1 MSRHQHH
8 GVHRWLY
15 AALAISWAF
24 IACLSHAADAPMS
37 ADDILKK
44 SQEAMKPPIQYR
56 IHSPQSD
63 MLVSQKI
70 MPDGTIACRTES
82 KLPLEKISLML
93 GEDSF
98 DAYPTLGIAIDTKFL
113 FHGAKS
119 QAATIAA
126 TLQPGTT
133 NSAKIKG
140 MVTRDGRECYEIET
154 TVAAEAI
161 AAFSQLLPENAR
173 KMLPTGNRF
182 VIDKETFLMVETE
195 TISYAGQP
203 TMTMEFK
210 DIVLNPNL
218 SDEMFLLPVGMEV
231 QKPKSIREYSAIVS
245 KIIQAEVDAKYPVTP
260 PSPPFVPEPLKIP
273 TDRSPPLGPIKFDAN
288 GRAIPP
294 VPPGMTQLEF
304 DVLTTPP
311 KPPLKMPS
319 NHSWFRWL
327 LILMPLAVV
336 LTVLAVMRRKAFRS
350 AHLPPN

>member
-1 MSRHQHH
+1 MSHHQHH
-8 GVHRWLY
+8 GPHSWLRVV
-15 AALAISWAF
+15 LAISWAF
-24 IACLSHAADAPMS
+24 MTALSQAADAPMS

-56 IHSPQSD
+56 LHTAETD

-82 KLPLEKISLML
+82 KLPLEKISVML

-98 DAYPTLGIAIDTKFL
+98 DAYPTLGIAIDTKFM
-113 FHGAKS
+113 FHGAKT

-133 NSAKIKG
+133 SSAKING

-154 TVAAEAI
+154 TVPAEAI

-182 VIDKETFLMVETE
+182 VIDQETFLMVETA

-203 TMTMEFK
+203 TMTTEFK
-210 DIVLNPNL
+210 DIVLNSNL
-218 SDEMFLLPVGMEV
+218 SDEIFLLPVGMEV
-231 QKPKSIREYSAIVS
+231 QKPKSIREYSAIVA
-245 KIIQAEVDAKYPVTP
+245 KIHHAEADAKYPRKP
-260 PSPPFVPEPLKIP
+260 PSPPPVPEPLRIP

-288 GRAIPP
+288 GRAIAF

-304 DVLTTPP
+304 DILTTPP
-311 KPPLKMPS
+311 KPPLKQPPK
-319 NHSWFRWL
+319 HSWTRWV

-336 LTVLAVMRRKAFRS
+336 LTFFAVMRRKAFRS
-350 AHLPPN
+350 ADLQAK